1 MSAFVPSAFAGHRLP
16 VSTSCVRGSGQSDD
30 KAHDTLSEK
39 GSSQDDP
46 LSAQLQQREVS

>member
-39 GSSQDDP
+39 RKQPGRSIERT
-46 LSAQLQQREVS
+46 AAAA